1 MRLPD
6 DFWSVN
12 EDEPGIGGV
21 VIAALVLFL
30 CLAAIFGWAIITS
43 LPR

>member
-12 EDEPGIGGV
+12 ENEPGIGGIIV
-21 VIAALVLFL
+21 ALAVFIL
-30 CLAAIFGWAIITS
+30 CLVAIFGWVVIAS
-43 LPR
+43 VAR